1 MEALALSH
9 SFVAYESP
17 ESELK
22 LKSLD
27 ELGLKIPN
35 SAWIGVASLAI
46 ALSVLSVPG
55 EAQAGGCYHPCRSHC
70 RPKIHHC
77 RRKIHHC
84 RPKIHHCYKKHHCHH
99 GRKRHH
105 GYYGEVATYGG
116 RLNIRHRAG
125 RCSDVIGKLYNGDHV
140 KLSGH
145 YKHGWAEL
153 EDGGWVSK
161 KWLYRS

>member
-35 SAWIGVASLAI
+35 SALVGLVGMAVAV
-46 ALSVLSVPG
+46 SVVGLPG
-55 EAQAGGCYHPCRSHC
+55 EAQASCGYRHCGG
-70 RPKIHHC
+70 
-77 RRKIHHC
+77 
-84 RPKIHHCYKKHHCHH
+84 HH
-99 GRKRHH
+99 GHNGYSESSYGEREHH
-105 GYYGEVATYGG
+105 GHEGYREASNYGEREHHSRDGYSEVATNGS
-116 RLNIRHRAG
+116 RLNIRNRPSE
-125 RCSDVIGKLYNGDHV
+125 CSHVIGKLYDGDQV
-140 KLSGH
+140 ALSGR

-153 EDGGWVSK
+153 ADGGWVSAS
-161 KWLYRS
+161 WIQ